1 MKAFSELYDFYLN
14 DVPGCSYK
22 TAADAV
28 RIAAQMFFE
37 RTRAWTTTLPPVV
50 MVAGETEYGFTLPLD
65 VELVRV
71 QAATLDGIGYPLV
84 RELEQ
89 GQRGIVVNGLRSFT
103 LSPAPAAG
111 QHVLFKVAIEPSN
124 SATGIDDVMYSKYA
138 RIIAKCAKARLLSMD
153 NQPFSNP
160 ERAKY
165 LYAEF
170 ELDVDQV
177 ISDVNASYSNAARRV
192 KAYFH

>member
-1 MKAFSELYDFYLN
+1 MKTFLELYEYYLN

-28 RIAAQMFFE
+28 RMAAQVFFE
-37 RTRAWTTTLPPVV
+37 RTRAWTTILSPVV
-50 MVAGETEYGFTLPLD
+50 TVAGQSEYGFLLPLD

-71 QAATLDGIGYPLV
+71 QAATLDGVGVPLV
-84 RELEQ
+84 RDLVP
-89 GQRGIVVNGLRSFT
+89 GQRGIVVNGLRTFT
-103 LSPAPAAG
+103 ISPAPGAG
-111 QHVLFKVAIEPSN
+111 QHVLFKAAIEPSN
-124 SATGIDDVMYSKYA
+124 SATGIDDLMFSKYA
-138 RIIAKCAKARLLSMD
+138 RIIAKSAKARLLAMD

-170 ELDVDQV
+170 DMDVDQV
-177 ISDVNASYSNAARRV
+177 ISDVNASYSNAAQRV
-192 KAYFH
+192 RAHFC